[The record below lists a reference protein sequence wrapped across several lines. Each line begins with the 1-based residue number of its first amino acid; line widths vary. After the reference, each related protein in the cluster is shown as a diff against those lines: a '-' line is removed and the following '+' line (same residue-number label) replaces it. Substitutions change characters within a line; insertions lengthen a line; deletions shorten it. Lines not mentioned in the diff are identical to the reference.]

1 MIKCA
6 ATGPIHHA
14 TGVVLWQTTNLGEQ
28 RAPEANFPCLLSAVR
43 CLQDSKHTGL
53 AARAPPRGAVLASSI
68 TAGSK
73 VEGCEIRPAG
83 LIDRSVGRVCASL
96 SVTLCWS
103 DVGTSDIG
111 TAGPG
116 RGVSLTMIESL
127 RKVGAGVG
135 GWGWSGV
142 GARGLMVW
150 GKDGFREPEVGGAA
164 ATTPR

>member
-1 MIKCA
+1 MLFRSLGSPPA
-6 ATGPIHHA
+6 PR
-14 TGVVLWQTTNLGEQ
+14 LGE
-28 RAPEANFPCLLSAVR
+28 P
-43 CLQDSKHTGL
+43 
-53 AARAPPRGAVLASSI
+53 SSI
-68 TAGSK
+68 TAGCK

-142 GARGLMVW
+142 GARGVVVW

-164 ATTPR
+164 ATTPEGGESTRWPRASEGRGKISGWLLVVSCRRGS